1 MKKIIFVLAV
11 LVLAVP
17 VFARVDITCAQV
29 GDEPNVIVSYNNTEG
44 QPVRAFALNI
54 TVDGGATIT
63 AVECLNS
70 DYYIYPGSI
79 DIDDGEV
86 EEDGWGSCVCDPE
99 DYDDTLPGLD
109 SNGVTIEMA
118 SLYAATDPEHTT
130 APAASGQLLKLTL
143 DGDSTACIT
152 IEGNVLRGKVVLEDA
167 TSLDPNALGCC
178 AELGCACLG
187 DISDTAGTG
196 PPDTFVDIGD
206 LNALL
211 MAMFAQYPAGD
222 GTGRYLLN
230 PVPPGFECMD
240 ISDTAGTGPPDG
252 FVDIGDLNALLMAM
266 FGAYP
271 AGDGTGR
278 YLIPCQ

>member
-118 SLYAATDPEHTT
+118 SLYAAADPEHPD

-143 DGDSTACIT
+143 DGGSESCIT

-167 TSLDPNALGCC
+167 TSVDPNALGCC
-178 AELGCACLG
+178 ADLGCACLG
-187 DISDTAGTG
+187 DVSDTTG
-196 PPDTFVDIGD
+196 FGAPDGKVDIGD
-206 LNALL
+206 LNYTI
-211 MAMFAQYPAGD
+211 MAMFAVYPTGD
-222 GTGRYLLN
+222 GTGLYTLDPIPAGL
-230 PVPPGFECMD
+230 ECMD
-240 ISDTAGTGPPDG
+240 VSDTTGFGAPDNKI
-252 FVDIGDLNALLMAM
+252 DIGDLNYTIMAM
-266 FGAYP
+266 FGVYP
-271 AGDGTGR
+271 TGDGTGL
-278 YLIPCQ
+278 YTIPCL